1 MCEVLKVVREQFV
14 PVIQDIGQND
24 DTHRQAIEKY
34 KRIFEAKGWF
44 LKDHFELIR
53 DELTVGHGSGPKRFG
68 VELKMPEAAMFFLL
82 ANQRNREKATAEVER
97 LLHKLNDDWTAK
109 SGEYMREAYGALEGN
124 IRYFK
129 TELNLS

>member
-1 MCEVLKVVREQFV
+1 MCEVPKVVREQFV
-14 PVIQDIGQND
+14 PIIQDIGQND

-34 KRIFEAKGWF
+34 KRIFEARGWF

-53 DELTVGHGSGPKRFG
+53 DELTVGHGSGPQRFG

-97 LLHKLNDDWTAK
+97 LLC
-109 SGEYMREAYGALEGN
+109 
-124 IRYFK
+124 
-129 TELNLS
+129 

>member
-1 MCEVLKVVREQFV
+1 VHEFFLCEVLKVVREQFV

-24 DTHRQAIEKY
+24 DSHRLAIEKY
-34 KRIFEAKGWF
+34 KRIFEARGWF

-97 LLHKLNDDWTAK
+97 LLH
-109 SGEYMREAYGALEGN
+109 
-124 IRYFK
+124 
-129 TELNLS
+129 

>member
-1 MCEVLKVVREQFV
+1 MREQFV
-14 PVIQDIGQND
+14 TVIQDIGQND

-44 LKDHFELIR
+44 LKDHYELIK

-97 LLHKLNDDWTAK
+97 LL
-109 SGEYMREAYGALEGN
+109 R
-124 IRYFK
+124 
-129 TELNLS
+129 